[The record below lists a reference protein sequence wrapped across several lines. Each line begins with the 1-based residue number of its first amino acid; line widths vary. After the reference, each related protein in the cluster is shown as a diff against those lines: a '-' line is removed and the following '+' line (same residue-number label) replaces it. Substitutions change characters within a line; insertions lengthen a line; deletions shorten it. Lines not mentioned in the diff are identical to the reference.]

1 MSARKIIRKSMP
13 IKARS
18 PAFEAILDAAQGLHR
33 VGVIDQ
39 KTMRE
44 YRTLCIEPVKI
55 ITAGEVVSIRR
66 NAQVSQ
72 NLFARY
78 LNTSPS
84 TVQKWE
90 SGAKRPSGMAAKL
103 LSVVKKR
110 DLKVLAQA
118 ISLSLAP
125 ITTPEPPVTYHDL
138 SQ

>member
-13 IKARS
+13 MKARS

-90 SGAKRPSGMAAKL
+90 SGVKRPSGLAAKL

-110 DLKVLAQA
+110 GLKVLA
-118 ISLSLAP
+118 
-125 ITTPEPPVTYHDL
+125 
-138 SQ
+138 